1 MVVMND
7 EMRWNEDDSS
17 CSATRRP
24 GGLRTIGAAQLG
36 TMGEERGYVSSVH
49 IPDEEHVQTCLN
61 CKRPKCSGSCRD
73 VSGFKGK
80 RKGGGH
86 SDAKK

>member
-1 MVVMND
+1 MIVMND
-7 EMRWNEDDSS
+7 EMRWNEDDRSS
-17 CSATRRP
+17 STAHRP
-24 GGLRTIGAAQLG
+24 GGLRSLGATQLG
-36 TMGEERGYVSSVH
+36 GLASGGYVH
-49 IPDEEHVQTCLN
+49 ETRIPDEDNVQTCLN